1 MNVLGLA
8 MGAFRAFRG
17 LKMAVMLFAVAI
29 PFAVALR
36 SCTSQIQD
44 NMTALGSE
52 RVRATVAR
60 EKVAVLRKRRGEDR
74 EQYGRNL
81 AAHEAS
87 CRSEIA
93 SQETRLRGEAAAER
107 AKLALERLPDVA
119 GEGQCGEHST
129 IVR

>member
-1 MNVLGLA
+1 MWSMA
-8 MGAFRAFRG
+8 MGAARAFSG
-17 LKMAVMLFAVAI
+17 VKMALMLFAVAI
-29 PFAVALR
+29 PFAVALK
-36 SCTSQIQD
+36 SCTAQLQD

-60 EKVAVLRKRRGEDR
+60 ERVAVLRKRRGEDR
-74 EQYGRNL
+74 VRYDETL
-81 AAHEAS
+81 AANEAS